1 MSLKKHDRTSFSF
14 FLSFSNKNK
23 ILFRRVPFFP
33 LFETPGTRATRSPL
47 NRTKVSVTGGIT
59 FELVKRGN
67 IVKEALWDEDLKRTR
82 TREEEPVYANYVF
95 ANNSRTAA
103 WKGKGEGRV
112 LFNRLEKTKEREAH
126 RDLPLPTRFSTGRRD
141 IIIFPVSIPT
151 DSSDV

>member
-103 WKGKGEGRV
+103 WKGKHKEKDREKRYNHFSRVDSDGFERCLNRKRFSRV
-112 LFNRLEKTKEREAH
+112 L
-126 RDLPLPTRFSTGRRD
+126 RDDLQSRRNTRIAF
-141 IIIFPVSIPT
+141 
-151 DSSDV
+151 